1 MAPATVLHVIEHM
14 HLGGRETALARLV
27 RGLDRTRFTPI
38 VATFLPGDL
47 GDGLAAEGIPVI
59 RVDVRPKHRRI
70 GALERLIRDRGVDL
84 VHTHMFS
91 AGTYGRA
98 AAIAAGVRGIVH
110 THATLSFRER
120 PWKTYLPEAAFTAFT
135 DRVICV
141 SRAVRDHLARFLPVY
156 RDRLVVIPNGLA
168 IEAFGRPAGAPKGF
182 HAPPRIVGVGRLEPV
197 KGFDVLIRALGELR
211 RGGVDFQAR
220 LVGDGSERAAL
231 EALAASQGVAEH
243 VEFLGHRND
252 VAALL
257 AEADLY
263 VAPSHREGLSN
274 AVLEAMGAALPI
286 VATRVGGNPE
296 LLEPIGELVP
306 PADPAAMADAIRR
319 TLADPAAARARGDAA
334 RAEIERNYTLSGV
347 VRRHEELYTEL
358 LERRPA
364 LAGSAA

>member
-1 MAPATVLHVIEHM
+1 MPATVLHVIEHM

-27 RGLDRTRFTPI
+27 RRLDRTRFTPI

-47 GDGLAAEGIPVI
+47 GDALAAEGIPVV
-59 RVDVRPKHRRI
+59 RLDVRPKHRRV
-70 GALERLIRDRGVDL
+70 GALERLIHERGVDL

-141 SRAVRDHLARFLPVY
+141 SRAVRDHLARFLPMFK
-156 RDRLVVIPNGLA
+156 DRLVVIPNGLA
-168 IEAFGRPAGAPKGF
+168 IDVFGRPTGAPRGF

-197 KGFDVLIRALGELR
+197 KGFDVLIRALGELER
-211 RGGVDFQAR
+211 AGVEFRAR
-220 LVGDGSERAAL
+220 LVGDGSERARL
-231 EALAASQGVAEH
+231 EALVASLGIGGR
-243 VEFLGHRND
+243 VEFLGHRHD
-252 VAALL
+252 VSAIL

-296 LLEPIGELVP
+296 LLEPIGVLVP
-306 PADPAAMADAIRR
+306 PADPSAMAEALRR
-319 TLADPAAARARGDAA
+319 TLADPIAARARGDAA
-334 RAEIERNYTLSGV
+334 RVEIERSYTLTGV
-347 VRRHEELYTEL
+347 VRRHEDLYDEL
-358 LERRPA
+358 LARRPA
-364 LAGSAA
+364 TAGRAA